1 MESELTYLGCTA
13 IEDKLQ
19 VGVPDTIATII
30 KAEIRFWV
38 LTGDKLET
46 AIEIARACRII
57 ESDTLTIVLDA
68 PAMDCKSVKI
78 MLVLKARE
86 IKAKGA
92 SSGGKRP
99 SSRRRRPS
107 KVADKEAVKSQ
118 ENVVIV
124 VEGATLAIIMGNK
137 GLEELFY

>member
-1 MESELTYLGCTA
+1 MESGLAYLGCTA

-19 VGVPDTIATII
+19 AGVPDTIATII
-30 KAEIRFWV
+30 RAEIRFWV

-57 ESDTLTIVLDA
+57 ESDTLTVVLDA
-68 PAMDCKSVKI
+68 PSMMDCKSVKT

-86 IKAKGA
+86 IKAKGL
-92 SSGGKRP
+92 SNIKR

-107 KVADKEAVKSQ
+107 K
-118 ENVVIV
+118 
-124 VEGATLAIIMGNK
+124 
-137 GLEELFY
+137 